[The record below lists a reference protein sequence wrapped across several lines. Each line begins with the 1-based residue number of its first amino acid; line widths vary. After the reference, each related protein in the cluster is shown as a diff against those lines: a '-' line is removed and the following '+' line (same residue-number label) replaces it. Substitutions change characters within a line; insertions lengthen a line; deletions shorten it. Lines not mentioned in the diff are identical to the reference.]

1 MSILE
6 KKARQKSDNI
16 IRAIVLTIVTFLFHG
31 FYVLPTLWAMDNLQ
45 QLPDILFDTLP
56 FIPML
61 GYVADYLWIAMLCYF
76 FFINRN
82 DHNLLIYFTI
92 TAGVI
97 MFTRS
102 LCVLVN
108 PTMPPLGMT
117 NQITF
122 TIHEFAP
129 GMFFSGHVANSLL
142 VYLMMPV
149 RKTWMLCMSM
159 IIATLLVISH
169 AHYTVDI
176 IGGYAIGWS
185 LYCFCEKYLKH
196 IFLGRI

>member
-1 MSILE
+1 
-6 KKARQKSDNI
+6 
-16 IRAIVLTIVTFLFHG
+16 
-31 FYVLPTLWAMDNLQ
+31 
-45 QLPDILFDTLP
+45 
-56 FIPML
+56 
-61 GYVADYLWIAMLCYF
+61 
-76 FFINRN
+76 
-82 DHNLLIYFTI
+82 
-92 TAGVI
+92 
-97 MFTRS
+97 
-102 LCVLVN
+102 
-108 PTMPPLGMT
+108 MPPLGMT